1 MEPAS
6 DEIDR
11 EGFWDFKTHRHATDA
26 GCRVRAAAARAT
38 LAALRPVQRRVRPQ
52 RSVVFDARER
62 ELRPERHD
70 VHCEL

>member
-38 LAALRPVQRRVRPQ
+38 LAALRPVQRRVRP
-52 RSVVFDARER
+52 
-62 ELRPERHD
+62 
-70 VHCEL
+70 